1 MNEYR
6 KLVNLYHTQQ
16 TYNLYI
22 LLPEMIQHKCIQEDN
37 IKELRK
43 DVQVSKERDI
53 LQTANLK
60 EMQKQL
66 NRVEKNTESITNKLD
81 TFIEK
86 ADNKYAQKSD
96 VEKLNKIVWSVI
108 AFVFAALGTALL
120 AILVRSDIKVYS
132 EQNQSANTI
141 KESNVSYFPRLWA
154 YCKTI

>member
-1 MNEYR
+1 MCKDHEE
-6 KLVNLYHTQQ
+6 
-16 TYNLYI
+16 I
-22 LLPEMIQHKCIQEDN
+22 LNKIHSIE
-37 IKELRK
+37 KE
-43 DVQVSKERDI
+43 DI

-66 NRVEKNTESITNKLD
+66 NKVEKNTESITNKLD

-86 ADNKYAQKSD
+86 ADDKYAQKSD

-108 AFVFAALGTALL
+108 AFVFAALGAALL

>member
-1 MNEYR
+1 MCKDHE
-6 KLVNLYHTQQ
+6 
-16 TYNLYI
+16 
-22 LLPEMIQHKCIQEDN
+22 EMLKKIHSIE
-37 IKELRK
+37 KE
-43 DVQVSKERDI
+43 DI

-66 NRVEKNTESITNKLD
+66 NKVEKNTESITNKLD